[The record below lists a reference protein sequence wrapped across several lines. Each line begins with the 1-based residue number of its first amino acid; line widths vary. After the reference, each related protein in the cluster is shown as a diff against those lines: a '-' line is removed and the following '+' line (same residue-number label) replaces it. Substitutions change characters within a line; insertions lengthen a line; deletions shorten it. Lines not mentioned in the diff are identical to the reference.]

1 MSGFENLPQAI
12 DEGLAQRPMTP
23 DEAKFAEE
31 KYADEVALGLV
42 LKDTARAESFVT
54 AKGLQAEWNRMDNVL
69 RAVVKSEN
77 WHGTTIPRAHLSMPL
92 AMEVIEALQP
102 QIHMAFFSDVQP
114 FLMMPKGKTKPAA
127 ARAIAKVVNWAQ
139 IEAGFK
145 EEVRKM
151 IKSDL
156 HLGQCVGKWGWET
169 STKIRKEY
177 RRDGKDVKA
186 YELES
191 KISRPTFEYVD
202 LKNVLVDP
210 GTRSQDIRSAGY
222 VIYQKFV
229 DANELD
235 ALRESGYDKIPSR
248 AQLKEIL
255 ANLGEPTQDSLSAVK
270 TETWRENSAEKQDL
284 ATSSDPLAQ
293 PLELLEYWTP
303 DRVITVLQRK
313 IVIRNEANE
322 FGELPFVS
330 CAFIDVRNAF
340 YGFGVTKLVEGD
352 QVLQAGV
359 INGYIDQLNLYMQ
372 PPMKRAAN
380 TTGPINQTEL
390 TAPGKVLNNGLEP
403 VQLQP
408 PSIEALN
415 TVAFADTR
423 AHRRVGANSGSEMP
437 TQALRTAEGVQ
448 AFTSGVQN
456 RLQYFVEQF
465 ADLVFIPSLKKMV
478 ELCKDRL
485 TPEQIDAILTE
496 EEGKAYQ
503 DWADGGDITEVY
515 NASCSVEP
523 LTSTKLAARRAM
535 VQMIIPTMQLL
546 AAEPTQNSLTQ
557 QGLKSDFA
565 EFMRLV
571 YDLAGMDASTFI
583 VPMTPEDQ
591 QRAMAMN
598 PAILKAQA
606 DKEMQVQKQQNALE
620 LVDAQGMAKAGV
632 KVIDHTLK
640 MSEPKEPAKPLP
652 NQKKPGSK

>member
-23 DEAKFAEE
+23 EEAKFAEE

-42 LKDTARAESFVT
+42 LKDTVRAESFVT
-54 AKGLQAEWNRMDNVL
+54 AKGLQAEWNRMDDVV
-69 RAVVKSEN
+69 RARVPSRTWPN
-77 WHGTTIPRAHLSMPL
+77 STINRANLSMPL

-151 IKSDL
+151 LKSDL

-169 STKIRKEY
+169 GTKIRKEY

-235 ALRESGYDKIPSR
+235 ALRNSGYDKIPSR

-255 ANLGEPTQDSLSAVK
+255 ANLGEQTKDSLSAIK
-270 TETWRENSAEKQDL
+270 TETWRENAAEKQDV

-293 PLELLEYWTP
+293 PLELLEYWTN

-359 INGYIDQLNLYMQ
+359 INAYLDQLNLYMQ

-380 TTGPINQTEL
+380 TNGPVNQTEL

-403 VQLQP
+403 VQ
-408 PSIEALN
+408 
-415 TVAFADTR
+415 
-423 AHRRVGANSGSEMP
+423 RRVGANSGSEMP

-465 ADLVFIPSLKKMV
+465 ADLVFIPALKKFV

-535 VQMIIPTMQLL
+535 VQLIIPTMQML
-546 AAEPTQNSLTQ
+546 AAEPVQNSLTQ
-557 QGLKSDFA
+557 QGLKSDFV
-565 EFMRLV
+565 EFMRIV
-571 YDLAGMDASTFI
+571 YDLAGMDADTFI
-583 VPMTPEDQ
+583 VAMTPEDQ
-591 QRAMAMN
+591 QRAMMMN

-606 DKEMQVQKQQNALE
+606 DKELLAQKQQNALE
-620 LVDAQGMAKAGV
+620 LTDAQGMAKAGV